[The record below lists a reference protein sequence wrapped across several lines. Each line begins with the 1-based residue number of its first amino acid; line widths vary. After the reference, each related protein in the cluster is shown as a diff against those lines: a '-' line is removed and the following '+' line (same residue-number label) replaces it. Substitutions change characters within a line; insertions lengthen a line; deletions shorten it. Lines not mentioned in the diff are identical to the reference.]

1 MKVYLCQQR
10 FHVSLHFLACS
21 SLCRGGRRVRE
32 LSDPGAPAPVG
43 SAPCLVFLKSHVID
57 HVRPALQGPPLP
69 FGVQDQSHWAS
80 CLSLRFLLRPIPPAQ
95 CGHSWL
101 FSVLALCL
109 SALTPP
115 PPEGRP
121 EARLPGRRGASR
133 QPPPWPAS
141 SPTATCGLRLLLF
154 RPVCVGRSSLTPAQ
168 LVLCPPL
175 FGPASP
181 RWAPS
186 PPAVLPL
193 GPRCLPRVLRS
204 AFLWRLSV

>member
-21 SLCRGGRRVRE
+21 SLCRGGRQVRE
-32 LSDPGAPAPVG
+32 LSDPGVPAPVG

-109 SALTPP
+109 SALTPAP
-115 PPEGRP
+115 QKAALRPACLGGAVRLGSHHPGRP
-121 EARLPGRRGASR
+121 QVP
-133 QPPPWPAS
+133 Q
-141 SPTATCGLRLLLF
+141 
-154 RPVCVGRSSLTPAQ
+154 
-168 LVLCPPL
+168 
-175 FGPASP
+175 
-181 RWAPS
+181 
-186 PPAVLPL
+186 
-193 GPRCLPRVLRS
+193 PRVAS
-204 AFLWRLSV
+204 GCCSSVPSVWGAPP